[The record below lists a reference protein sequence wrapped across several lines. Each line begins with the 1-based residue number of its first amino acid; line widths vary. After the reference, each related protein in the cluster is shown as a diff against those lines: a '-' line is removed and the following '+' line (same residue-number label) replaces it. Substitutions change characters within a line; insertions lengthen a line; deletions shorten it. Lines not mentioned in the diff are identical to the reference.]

1 MPEKQSSLG
10 RLPPRRVYAK
20 LCRMRNNVKSI
31 LSLIML
37 CACVG
42 ALAETSV
49 TFYGGAGEVGGSCAL
64 VESGGYRM
72 LVDCGTVYGVDHVPT
87 NVQMKSGFAFDPST
101 INCLLLTHAHQD
113 HAGRVPELVHAGFKG
128 EILATEPTRDL
139 LALAWPTQLIYD
151 ESERRAWRWS
161 AKSKGGRSRKVHWCA
176 DCEWSAKIANYNLRT
191 FTGSRAEL
199 DEFMASFAPGA
210 SALSACHVC
219 LELEMKAFLARFK
232 CVPYGER
239 SRNGPFTVTFRPVKH
254 IPGSAAIYIAEGTN
268 TLVFSGDLGTPR
280 SHFVRE
286 IEPALKADAVF
297 IESTYGD
304 ASSGGQAA
312 SEAEY
317 ARFRKDVGNT
327 VRRGGIAWVPAFA
340 LDRSQRVLLEVAQG
354 MAHGEIP
361 AEAPVYMLSSTA
373 RNVTRAYIEHP
384 EWFDVDI
391 TAVSNLFVRTKSRF
405 SPTKTLKGGGI
416 LLTTSGM
423 MDAGSSLS
431 LLPSLA
437 ANESVQVCLVGYQAP
452 GTHGYKLRSGAKEIT
467 VSGRKVPVRCA
478 VSSYSCFGGHGDA
491 TENDAWLANNR
502 NSRIF
507 LIHGDRKALDERRQG
522 LVKRFGA
529 TVEIA
534 EPFRRYTFP

>member
-1 MPEKQSSLG
+1 MPV
-10 RLPPRRVYAK
+10 RAK
-20 LCRMRNNVKSI
+20 SF
-31 LSLIML
+31 LSLILL
-37 CACVG
+37 CAG
-42 ALAETSV
+42 FAAFAETTV

-72 LVDCGTVYGVDHVPT
+72 LVDCGTAYGVDHSPT
-87 NVQMKSGFAFDPST
+87 NVQKKSGFAFDPAS

-128 EILATEPTRDL
+128 TICATEPSRDI
-139 LALAWPTQLIYD
+139 LALAWPSQLIYD
-151 ESERRAWRWS
+151 ESARRAWRWS
-161 AKSKGGRSRKVHWCA
+161 AKTKGGRSRKVHWRA
-176 DCEWSAKIANYNLRT
+176 DCEWGAKIADYNLRT

-199 DEFMASFAPGA
+199 DEFMTSFAPGA
-210 SALSACHVC
+210 SALSACRVC
-219 LELEMKAFLARFK
+219 LEHEVNENLSRFT
-232 CVPYGER
+232 CVQYGEQ
-239 SRNGPFTVTFRPVKH
+239 SKFGPFTVTFRPVKH
-254 IPGSAAIYIAEGTN
+254 IPGSAAIYITEGTN

-286 IEPALKADAVF
+286 IEPARKADAVF
-297 IESTYGD
+297 VESTYGD
-304 ASSGGQAA
+304 ASAGGPAA

-317 ARFRKDVGNT
+317 ARFRKDVGDT

-340 LDRSQRVLLEVAQG
+340 LDRSQRVLYEVAQG
-354 MAHGEIP
+354 MARGDIP
-361 AEAPVYMLSSTA
+361 ADVPVYMLSSTA
-373 RNVTRAYIEHP
+373 RNVTKAYIEHP

-391 TAVSNLFVRTKSRF
+391 TAASNLFARTKSRF
-405 SPTKTLKGGGI
+405 APKKAVKGGCI

-423 MDAGSSLS
+423 MDAGSSLT

-437 ANESVQVCLVGYQAP
+437 TNASVRVCLVGYQSP
-452 GTHGYKLRSGAKEIT
+452 GTHGYELRSGAKEIT
-467 VSGRKVPVRCA
+467 VGGRKVPVRCA

-507 LIHGDRKALDERRQG
+507 LIHGDREALAARKKG
-522 LVKRFGA
+522 LIKRFG
-529 TVEIA
+529 TPVEIA